1 MEKEFSVVCP
11 MADYMRGFRD
21 ASRFEEFCK
30 VCGQY
35 GTCWACPPFDFDTDG
50 YLARYENILLV
61 AVKIDVPCR
70 SEKMSEL
77 VKSDDS
83 EILPANDGIAD
94 IAIERSMKF
103 LEQTRV
109 VMDRELLEKEAQL
122 HGRAFFAGTCL
133 LCGCGAAAAGGV
145 ATGGAVDASGGMFA
159 GRGAG
164 QGTKR
169 GAKRGA
175 KQGAESGG
183 GCTRREGLPCRHPDK
198 VRPSLESMG
207 FDIGK
212 TAKEL
217 FGLELKWASYG
228 MLPEYYVLVG
238 AVMY

>member
-21 ASRFEEFCK
+21 AGRFKEYCK

-94 IAIERSMKF
+94 IAIERSMKL

-164 QGTKR
+164 QGAKR
-169 GAKRGA
+169 GAKQGA

-183 GCTRREGLPCRHPDK
+183 GCTRREGLPCRYPDK

>member
-21 ASRFEEFCK
+21 AGRFKEYCK

-133 LCGCGAAAAGGV
+133 LCG
-145 ATGGAVDASGGMFA
+145 
-159 GRGAG
+159 RGAG

>member
-11 MADYMRGFRD
+11 MADYIRGFRD
-21 ASRFEEFCK
+21 VSRFEEYCK

-35 GTCWACPPFDFDTDG
+35 GTCWACPPFDFDTDR

-61 AVKIDVPCR
+61 AVKIDVPCQ

-77 VKSDDS
+77 GKTDDS

-94 IAIERSMKF
+94 IAIEKRMKL
-103 LEQTRV
+103 LEHTRV
-109 VMDRELLEKEAQL
+109 VMDRKLLEKEAQL

-133 LCGCGAAAAGGV
+133 LCGRGAAA
-145 ATGGAVDASGGMFA
+145 TDGGADVRGGMFA
-159 GRGAG
+159 G
-164 QGTKR
+164 
-169 GAKRGA
+169 
-175 KQGAESGG
+175 QGAEQGG

-217 FGLELKWASYG
+217 FGLELKWASDG

>member
-1 MEKEFSVVCP
+1 MTVYDIAGLHAAEYSTVCP
-11 MADYMRGFRD
+11 MPDYVGKFRD
-21 ASRFEEFCK
+21 TDRFVEYCK

-61 AVKIDVPCR
+61 AVKIDAPCQ
-70 SEKMSEL
+70 SEKISGLGKTDGSEA
-77 VKSDDS
+77 
-83 EILPANDGIAD
+83 LPANDGIAD
-94 IAIERSMKF
+94 IAIERRMKL

-109 VMDRELLEKEAQL
+109 VMDRELLERETRL

-133 LCGCGAAAAGGV
+133 LCG
-145 ATGGAVDASGGMFA
+145 
-159 GRGAG
+159 RGAE
-164 QGTKR
+164 QG
-169 GAKRGA
+169 
-175 KQGAESGG
+175 SV
-183 GCTRREGLPCRHPDK
+183 CTRREGLPCRHPDK

-212 TAKEL
+212 MAKEL
-217 FGLELKWASYG
+217 FGLELKWASDG

>member
-21 ASRFEEFCK
+21 ASRFKEFCK

-61 AVKIDVPCR
+61 AVKIDVPCH
-70 SEKMSEL
+70 SEKMSEFG
-77 VKSDDS
+77 KTDDS

-94 IAIERSMKF
+94 IAIERRVKL

-133 LCGCGAAAAGGV
+133 LCG
-145 ATGGAVDASGGMFA
+145 
-159 GRGAG
+159 RGAG

-169 GAKRGA
+169 GAG
-175 KQGAESGG
+175 QGAESSG

-217 FGLELKWASYG
+217 FGLELKWASDG

>member
-21 ASRFEEFCK
+21 VSRFEEYCK

-35 GTCWACPPFDFDTDG
+35 GTCWTCPPFDFDTDG

-61 AVKIDVPCR
+61 AVKIDVPCQ

-77 VKSDDS
+77 GKTDDS
-83 EILPANDGIAD
+83 EMLPANDGIAD
-94 IAIERSMKF
+94 IAIERRMKL

-109 VMDRELLEKEAQL
+109 VMDRKLLEKEAQL

-133 LCGCGAAAAGGV
+133 LCG
-145 ATGGAVDASGGMFA
+145 
-159 GRGAG
+159 RGAG
-164 QGTKR
+164 QG
-169 GAKRGA
+169 
-175 KQGAESGG
+175 AESSG

-198 VRPSLESMG
+198 VRPSLESVG

-217 FGLELKWASYG
+217 FGLELKWASDG

>member
-133 LCGCGAAAAGGV
+133 LCG
-145 ATGGAVDASGGMFA
+145 
-159 GRGAG
+159 RGAG
-164 QGTKR
+164 QGT
-169 GAKRGA
+169 KRGA

-217 FGLELKWASYG
+217 FGLELKWASDG

>member
-21 ASRFEEFCK
+21 VSRFEEYCK

-70 SEKMSEL
+70 SEKIPEL
-77 VKSDDS
+77 GKTDDS

-94 IAIERSMKF
+94 IAIERRMKL

-109 VMDRELLEKEAQL
+109 VMDRELLEKETRL

-133 LCGCGAAAAGGV
+133 LCG
-145 ATGGAVDASGGMFA
+145 
-159 GRGAG
+159 
-164 QGTKR
+164 
-169 GAKRGA
+169 
-175 KQGAESGG
+175 QGAEQGG

-217 FGLELKWASYG
+217 FGLELKWASDG

>member
-1 MEKEFSVVCP
+1 MEKEYSTVCP
-11 MADYMRGFRD
+11 MPDYVGKFRD
-21 ASRFEEFCK
+21 TDRFVEYCK

-133 LCGCGAAAAGGV
+133 LCG
-145 ATGGAVDASGGMFA
+145 
-159 GRGAG
+159 RGAG

-175 KQGAESGG
+175 KQGAESSG

-217 FGLELKWASYG
+217 FGLELKWASDG
-228 MLPEYYVLVG
+228 KLPEYYVLVG

>member
-21 ASRFEEFCK
+21 AGRFKEYCK

-109 VMDRELLEKEAQL
+109 VMDRELLEKAFSAKNGDTVRRL
-122 HGRAFFAGTCL
+122 YHGEDLRHNHSNSDMSLMNYLAFY
-133 LCGCGAAAAGGV
+133 
-145 ATGGAVDASGGMFA
+145 SGGNVEQMTRIFA
-159 GRGAG
+159 
-164 QGTKR
+164 T
-169 GAKRGA
+169 
-175 KQGAESGG
+175 SGLY
-183 GCTRREGLPCRHPDK
+183 RPDK
-198 VRPSLESMG
+198 P
-207 FDIGK
+207 
-212 TAKEL
+212 
-217 FGLELKWASYG
+217 ASYY
-228 MLPEYYVLVG
+228 EYTAIKAAKDTPHYTPPKTKSSAPKSANSG
-238 AVMY
+238 NSK